1 MEKTENPGQNSQK
14 NLKKVKQD
22 CVFGTI
28 FKIFWNKG
36 KAMNSEEFSD
46 NEYATNEL

>member
-1 MEKTENPGQNSQK
+1 MEKTENVGQNSQK

-22 CVFGTI
+22 CIFGTI
-28 FKIFWNKG
+28 YKNFWNKE

-46 NEYATNEL
+46 NE